1 MSLDNVGALFSRGLL
16 VKIFSTDVLEEDFPV
31 YFLQDGDD
39 DNNAL
44 TLAQPE
50 VRAYWRPNESSR
62 LRPGPCWLGFINGQ
76 KASDQQQHLFALL
89 SLADPAITAQ
99 ITPNY
104 KVTLAEVFT
113 NFARTMIENRGR
125 ISFSTT
131 PFVVMTLELD
141 TMVPK

>member
-1 MSLDNVGALFSRGLL
+1 MNRRDCGLDLL
-16 VKIFSTDVLEEDFPV
+16 AGIL
-31 YFLQDGDD
+31 
-39 DNNAL
+39 
-44 TLAQPE
+44 
-50 VRAYWRPNESSR
+50 
-62 LRPGPCWLGFINGQ
+62 NGR

-89 SLADPAITAQ
+89 SLINPANTAH

-141 TMVPK
+141 PMTPM